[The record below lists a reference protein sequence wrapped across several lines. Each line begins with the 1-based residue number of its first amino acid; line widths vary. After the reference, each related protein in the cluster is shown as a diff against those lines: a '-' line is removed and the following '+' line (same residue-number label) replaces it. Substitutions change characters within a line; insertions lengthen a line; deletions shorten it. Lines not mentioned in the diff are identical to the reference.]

1 MPQYPPSIIYM
12 ETEVKLVFL
21 IFMLMISQKIH
32 AANSTTGYETP
43 RGALYA
49 NNGTT
54 RGVLSVLTL
63 YTQSPPTTVAPGRG
77 SGTVGV
83 SPSPLVFFL

>member
-1 MPQYPPSIIYM
+1 M
-12 ETEVKLVFL
+12 KFVFL

-54 RGVLSVLTL
+54 RGVISVLTL
-63 YTQSPPTTVAPGRG
+63 YTQSPSTTVAPGRG
-77 SGTVGV
+77 PGTVGV
-83 SPSPLVFFL
+83 GPSPLVFFL